1 MKTTEAD
8 QLLDRL
14 ARGDVGVA
22 SDLHTAYAA
31 YLRTVVRRQL
41 SDRLRV
47 RFDSADVI
55 QSVWVHVIRQLT
67 TAGWQVASEAQLRAL
82 LTVIARRRLVSRART
97 HARSLAEENGGC
109 ALQEIHTPDTQPRP
123 SEVAQ
128 AAELWERMMEICSPE
143 HHGILLLRREGLPLA
158 EIAARTGFHEGS
170 VRRILRRLARELALQ
185 VEPLTSEG
193 DAPPQSGDAR

>member
-67 TAGWQVASEAQLRAL
+67 TSGWQVASEAQLRAL

-97 HARSLAEENGGC
+97 VARSLAEENAGC
-109 ALQEIHTPDTQPRP
+109 AIQEIHAPDRQPRP
-123 SEVAQ
+123 SELAQ
-128 AAELWERMMEICSPE
+128 AAELWERMLELCSPE
-143 HHGILLLRREGLPLA
+143 HQGILRLRREGLPLA
-158 EIAARTGFHEGS
+158 EIASRTGLHEGS
-170 VRRILRRLARELALQ
+170 VRRIIRRLARELALQ
-185 VEPLTSEG
+185 VDPLTSDS
-193 DAPPQSGDAR
+193 DAPPQPGDAQ